1 MKAIVGVSAL
11 LGASAASAADVVVY
25 FSSASPVPMS
35 WQSLLLM
42 GLALVAVGSL
52 TLKRRFPPQLGILG
66 AALGLS
72 LVAIYPA
79 PTSAISPTANVS
91 LSSGNSA
98 SWSIGPSRGIVT
110 NNLGRTTTITN
121 IQITGEGASDYSILG
136 TSTCTAGTV
145 LTPTQSCTIN
155 LSAKDD

>member
-1 MKAIVGVSAL
+1 MKTIAAVSAL
-11 LGASAASAADVVVY
+11 ASASAANAATVVVTFSAAN
-25 FSSASPVPMS
+25 PVPMS

-42 GLALVAVGSL
+42 GLALVAVGSF

-72 LVAIYPA
+72 LFATYPT
-79 PTSAISPTANVS
+79 PTSAISPAANVS

-136 TSTCTAGTV
+136 TSTCTVGTV